1 LTVGSLLP
9 RALVA
14 FAALTGAS
22 ACLASSQWSPEKIDA
37 VAGAC
42 HEKPFEP
49 RPGSQ
54 PEGIAVPMR
63 SRPAGTP
70 VVVYGASWCQA
81 CAIAAAYLTRR
92 RIPFVE
98 RDVEQDAAAAAAR
111 LATLVGAGLQP
122 RKTLPVVDVRGTVTL
137 GFYPCVVE
145 EAWAAR

>member
-9 RALVA
+9 KALVA
-14 FAALTGAS
+14 LALTGAS
-22 ACLASSQWSPEKIDA
+22 ACIQASEWSPERIDA

-42 HEKPFEP
+42 RERPFEP
-49 RPGSQ
+49 TAASPGA
-54 PEGIAVPMR
+54 GIAVPMR
-63 SRPAGTP
+63 SKPAGTP
-70 VVVYGASWCQA
+70 VVLYGASWCNA

-98 RDVEQDAAAAAAR
+98 KDVEEDDAAAAAR
-111 LATLVGAGLQP
+111 LATLIDAGLQP
-122 RKTLPVVDVRGTVTL
+122 RKTLPVLDVRGTVML

>member
-1 LTVGSLLP
+1 VGPLLP
-9 RALVA
+9 KALVA

-22 ACLASSQWSPEKIDA
+22 ACVAGSQWSSEKIDA

-42 HEKPFEP
+42 RERPFEP
-49 RPGSQ
+49 RAASPG
-54 PEGIAVPMR
+54 EGIAVPMR
-63 SRPAGTP
+63 SKPAGTP
-70 VVVYGASWCQA
+70 VVVYGASWCEA

-92 RIPFVE
+92 GIPFVE
-98 RDVEQDAAAAAAR
+98 KDVEEDDAAAVAR
-111 LATLVGAGLQP
+111 LATLIAAGLQP